1 MLLPPPPSKPT
12 YAPPKPAYNPP
23 KKPAY
28 KPPPPPAPK
37 KQPTYAP
44 PKPAYNPPKKP
55 AYKQPPPPKPAYNPP
70 KKPAY
75 KPPPPPTKP
84 AYKPPAPK
92 KQTYQQNKN
101 APVYV
106 PAPKSFHK
114 PPIIIYQGVAP
125 PVHVYEKSTGGY
137 GPVAQK
143 RSDSTSENNNNNNGK
158 IDFDASESK
167 KVIQTKVAPSKTNT
181 KSEKSSVVEK
191 LPVAQARS
199 AQIQTSSAVVGAS
212 VSVESS
218 DTKKEVLTRRGTVED
233 IDPKE

>member
-1 MLLPPPPSKPT
+1 
-12 YAPPKPAYNPP
+12 
-23 KKPAY
+23 
-28 KPPPPPAPK
+28 
-37 KQPTYAP
+37 
-44 PKPAYNPPKKP
+44 
-55 AYKQPPPPKPAYNPP
+55 
-70 KKPAY
+70 
-75 KPPPPPTKP
+75 
-84 AYKPPAPK
+84 
-92 KQTYQQNKN
+92 
-101 APVYV
+101 V

-143 RSDSTSENNNNNNGK
+143 RSDSTSSSNNGK

-167 KVIQTKVAPSKTNT
+167 KVIQTKVAPSTTKTNT
-181 KSEKSSVVEK
+181 KSEKSSVEK

-199 AQIQTSSAVVGAS
+199 APIQTSSAVVGAS

>member
-1 MLLPPPPSKPT
+1 M
-12 YAPPKPAYNPP
+12 
-23 KKPAY
+23 
-28 KPPPPPAPK
+28 
-37 KQPTYAP
+37 
-44 PKPAYNPPKKP
+44 
-55 AYKQPPPPKPAYNPP
+55 
-70 KKPAY
+70 
-75 KPPPPPTKP
+75 PPTKP

-143 RSDSTSENNNNNNGK
+143 RSYSTSENNNRK

-218 DTKKEVLTRRGTVED
+218 DTKKRSSD
-233 IDPKE
+233 K